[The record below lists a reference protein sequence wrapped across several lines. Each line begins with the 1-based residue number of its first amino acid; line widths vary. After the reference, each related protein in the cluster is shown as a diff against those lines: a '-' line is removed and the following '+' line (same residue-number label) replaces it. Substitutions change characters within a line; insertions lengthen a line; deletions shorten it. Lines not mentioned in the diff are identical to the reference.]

1 MAVTTTRQLLEAGMH
16 FGHQT
21 RRWNPKMARYIYGEK
36 KGIYV
41 IDVKKTLE
49 GIDKAYSFTRDLVAR
64 GGVVLFV
71 GTKKQAQE
79 PIAAYAKACGM
90 PYVNERWLGGM
101 LTNFSTISARVRKL
115 QEYEDMDAAG
125 DFDAMP
131 KKEAL
136 QYRRELEKFRR
147 NLGGIRTLE
156 RTPDAV
162 FIIDTSKEHIAV
174 AEAHKLHIPVVA
186 VVDTNCDPDQINYVI
201 PGNDDAIRASMLVC
215 RAMAEAVA
223 EGRYMREN
231 NLYMPDDSDS
241 DQSGF
246 LAAAQG
252 YVASSDA
259 VEGASAAEEVGGV
272 AGSANMDRV
281 DSTGGAAE
289 GASAEEVGG
298 AGGAEGAE
306 VGAGSGGADSGGAE
320 GAEEGTEEGAGAAEI
335 DMADD
340 TNI

>member
-231 NLYMPDDSDS
+231 NLYLPDDSDS

-298 AGGAEGAE
+298 AEGAE
-306 VGAGSGGADSGGAE
+306 VGADSGGAE

>member
-231 NLYMPDDSDS
+231 NLYLPDDSDS

-252 YVASSDA
+252 YVASSGA
-259 VEGASAAEEVGGV
+259 EEGASTAEEVGGV

-306 VGAGSGGADSGGAE
+306 VGADSGGAE
-320 GAEEGTEEGAGAAEI
+320 GAVEGAVEGTVEGASAEEEI
-335 DMADD
+335 TADD

>member
-231 NLYMPDDSDS
+231 NLYLPDDSDS

>member
-49 GIDKAYSFTRDLVAR
+49 GIDKAYSFIRDLVAK

-156 RTPDAV
+156 RIPDAV

-174 AEAHKLHIPVVA
+174 AEANKLHIPVVA
-186 VVDTNCDPDQINYVI
+186 VVDTNCDPDQIDYII

-231 NLYMPDDSDS
+231 NLYLPDNSTS

-246 LAAAQG
+246 LVAAQG
-252 YVASSDA
+252 YIASSD
-259 VEGASAAEEVGGV
+259 V
-272 AGSANMDRV
+272 AGSANMD
-281 DSTGGAAE
+281 G
-289 GASAEEVGG
+289 VGG
-298 AGGAEGAE
+298 AEEGAGASDGVGGAEGAE
-306 VGAGSGGADSGGAE
+306 GAGASDGVGGTE

-335 DMADD
+335 DMAGD

>member
-306 VGAGSGGADSGGAE
+306 VGADSGGAE